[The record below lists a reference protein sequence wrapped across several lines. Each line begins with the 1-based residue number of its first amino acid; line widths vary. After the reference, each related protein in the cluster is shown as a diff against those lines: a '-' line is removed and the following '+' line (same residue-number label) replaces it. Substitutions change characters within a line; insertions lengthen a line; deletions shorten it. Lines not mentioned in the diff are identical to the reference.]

1 MKTREKIFAVG
12 LLMLFASL
20 NINAQE
26 VEKRICSDKY
36 SVTIEEA
43 MVQDGAVILDMGRS
57 RWKDSC
63 SVCGGQRLADGWRAC
78 GMQVR
83 HHAGGAREV

>member
-1 MKTREKIFAVG
+1 MKPIKITIMKTREKIFAVG

-43 MVQDGAVILDMGRS
+43 MVQDGAVILDMVNGEHTPENPHLIQ
-57 RWKDSC
+57 DIMMC
-63 SVCGGQRLADGWRAC
+63 SGDAFFQRAKS
-78 GMQVR
+78 
-83 HHAGGAREV
+83 